1 MTEHELDQSRKP
13 VTFSVVPISDRAR
26 RNDIARAAALF
37 HALSD
42 EIRLGVVH
50 LLLDGERC
58 VCELMDE
65 LGLAQS
71 RLSWHLKTLSDAG
84 IIAGRKDG
92 RWVYYSL
99 VPGTLEEARS
109 LLGEIKPSAR
119 RLAVRSA
126 CCD

>member
-1 MTEHELDQSRKP
+1 MPATHRN
-13 VTFSVVPISDRAR
+13 RAR
-26 RNDIARAAALF
+26 DTARAAELF

-42 EIRLGVVH
+42 EIRLGVVD

-65 LGLAQS
+65 LDLAQS

-84 IIAGRKDG
+84 LISGRKEG
-92 RWVYYSL
+92 RWIYYSL
-99 VPGTLEEARS
+99 VPAALGEAHS
-109 LLGEIKPSAR
+109 LLQAMKPQAR
-119 RLAVRSA
+119 RLSVRTA

>member
-1 MTEHELDQSRKP
+1 MPTTRRRP
-13 VTFSVVPISDRAR
+13 VGGTAR
-26 RNDIARAAALF
+26 TAELF

-42 EIRLGVVH
+42 EIRLAVVD

-65 LGLAQS
+65 LDLAQS

-84 IIAGRKDG
+84 LISGRKEG
-92 RWVYYSL
+92 RWIYYSL
-99 VPGTLEEARS
+99 VPATLDEARAA
-109 LLGEIKPSAR
+109 LHLMKPSPR
-119 RLAVRSA
+119 RLSVRSN

>member
-1 MTEHELDQSRKP
+1 MT
-13 VTFSVVPISDRAR
+13 TSVQIDSS
-26 RNDIARAAALF
+26 RAAALF

-42 EIRLGVVH
+42 QIRVDVVQ
-50 LLLDGERC
+50 LLLHGERC

-65 LGLAQS
+65 LDLAQS

-84 IIAGRKDG
+84 LIVGRREG
-92 RWVYYSL
+92 RWNYYSL
-99 VPGTLEEARS
+99 NADALAEARTI
-109 LLGEIKPSAR
+109 LEGLKPSR

>member
-1 MTEHELDQSRKP
+1 MP
-13 VTFSVVPISDRAR
+13 VTSRSRAR
-26 RNDIARAAALF
+26 GTVRAAELF

-42 EIRLGVVH
+42 EIRLRVVD

-65 LGLAQS
+65 LELAQS

-84 IIAGRKDG
+84 IISGRKEG
-92 RWVYYSL
+92 RWIYYSL
-99 VPGTLEEARS
+99 VPATLDEMRA
-109 LLGEIKPSAR
+109 LLQGMKPSPR
-119 RLAVRSA
+119 RLSVRTA